1 MSDREAKNAL
11 FDAFAEVAKALASGR
26 RAEIVDVLAQGE
38 RSVDEIAGE
47 IDQSVANTS
56 HHLHALTRAGLLS
69 SRREG
74 TRVFY
79 ALASDRVGELWAAV
93 RDVAAEH
100 VAGIERLA
108 VAYLGDRDDVEAIT
122 REELASRLRRRNV
135 VVIDVRPTAEY
146 AAGHI
151 PGAVGAARR
160 GTATSPHDPQRRRDR
175 RVLPRPVL
183 RLRRRCRENAP
194 TSRHPGPAPRGRIPG
209 MEACRPRHRGRR
221 RRRGLMAR
229 VDVDE
234 LRDKVKVM
242 YRAVAEAPQGE
253 FHFEMGRVL
262 AQRLGYPSGE
272 LDAVPPEAIESF
284 AGVGYHLGLAA
295 IAAGER
301 VVDLGSGSGMDAF
314 LAAQHAGTEGEVVGI
329 DMTDE
334 QLTKA
339 RRLAERD
346 GHTSVRFEKG
356 YIEDAPVAD
365 ASVDVLISNGVINL
379 CDDKTAVFREIAR
392 MLKPGGRMAIS
403 DIVTERQLTEAI
415 VCDVNLWASCIGGAM
430 QEDDYRR
437 AIEDAGLEL
446 RTVQDNPQ
454 YHFIS
459 DSAQGATETF
469 GVKSVS
475 VLATKPPIREEG

>member
-1 MSDREAKNAL
+1 
-11 FDAFAEVAKALASGR
+11 
-26 RAEIVDVLAQGE
+26 
-38 RSVDEIAGE
+38 
-47 IDQSVANTS
+47 
-56 HHLHALTRAGLLS
+56 
-69 SRREG
+69 
-74 TRVFY
+74 
-79 ALASDRVGELWAAV
+79 
-93 RDVAAEH
+93 
-100 VAGIERLA
+100 
-108 VAYLGDRDDVEAIT
+108 
-122 REELASRLRRRNV
+122 
-135 VVIDVRPTAEY
+135 
-146 AAGHI
+146 
-151 PGAVGAARR
+151 
-160 GTATSPHDPQRRRDR
+160 
-175 RVLPRPVL
+175 
-183 RLRRRCRENAP
+183 
-194 TSRHPGPAPRGRIPG
+194 
-209 MEACRPRHRGRR
+209 
-221 RRRGLMAR
+221 MAR
-229 VDVDE
+229 IDVDE

-262 AQRLGYPSGE
+262 AQRLGYPAAQ

-284 AGVGYHLGLAA
+284 AGVGYHLALAA

-314 LAAQHAGTEGEVVGI
+314 LSAHHAGAAGEVIGI

-356 YIEDAPVAD
+356 YIEQAPVDD
-365 ASVDVLISNGVINL
+365 ASVDVVISNGVINL

-437 AIEDAGLEL
+437 AIEDAGLAL
-446 RTVQDNPQ
+446 REMQNNPQ
-454 YHFIS
+454 YRFIS

-475 VLATKPPIREEG
+475 VLATKVV